1 MAGNF
6 MSKPKSVVPQTKKI
20 YGKATFK
27 GIKPKIPKA
36 KEQAEPIENAPT
48 LKEVEAKIEQH
59 INKVEAEVRQQSNVD
74 EPISEPMVGQ
84 CPHPSAKESLEKE
97 VKIEAEEVNE
107 PITDPEDDDKFE
119 DKIEEEMYKEVN
131 EPEPEPVPEPEPEKP
146 KTRKRTSRKKKETK
160 QETVV
165 AINAE
170 PLDVE
175 GYSDY
180 MYDVIRPTIPE
191 WEEEKEEIKNKMSV
205 LNLDPNMNPK
215 EIRELLAGLTD
226 MHNEMQ
232 SRLEEAK
239 VNLDNTT
246 ELIKSVEIKAAA
258 EGSNAEERK
267 LKALIAKENY
277 VKEGETQS
285 VNLTVFKQLLSERV
299 LFYNSQISTLEYN
312 KFLVM
317 TFQKVCSTE
326 NKGF

>member
-1 MAGNF
+1 MAENF

-59 INKVEAEVRQQSNVD
+59 IDKVEAEVRQQSSVD
-74 EPISEPMVGQ
+74 EPMVGQ
-84 CPHPSAKESLEKE
+84 CPHPNAEESLEKE
-97 VKIEAEEVNE
+97 VKIEAEEVDE

-119 DKIEEEMYKEVN
+119 DKIEEEMYEEVN
-131 EPEPEPVPEPEPEKP
+131 KPEPEPVPEPEPEKP

>member
-1 MAGNF
+1 MAENF

-59 INKVEAEVRQQSNVD
+59 INKVEAEVRQQSSVD
-74 EPISEPMVGQ
+74 EPMVGQ

-97 VKIEAEEVNE
+97 VKIEAEEVDE
-107 PITDPEDDDKFE
+107 PFTDPEDDDKFE
-119 DKIEEEMYKEVN
+119 DKIEEEMYEEVN
-131 EPEPEPVPEPEPEKP
+131 KPEPEPEPEPEKP

-160 QETVV
+160 QETVA

>member
-48 LKEVEAKIEQH
+48 LKEVEAEIEQH
-59 INKVEAEVRQQSNVD
+59 ISKVETEVRQQSSVD
-74 EPISEPMVGQ
+74 EPMVGQ

-97 VKIEAEEVNE
+97 VKIEAEEVDE

-165 AINAE
+165 AIDSE

-175 GYSDY
+175 SYSDY

>member
-1 MAGNF
+1 MAENF
-6 MSKPKSVVPQTKKI
+6 MSKPKSVVPQTKKN

-59 INKVEAEVRQQSNVD
+59 IDKVEAEIRQQSSVD
-74 EPISEPMVGQ
+74 EPMVGQ
-84 CPHPSAKESLEKE
+84 CPHPSAEESLEKE
-97 VKIEAEEVNE
+97 VKIEAEEVDE
-107 PITDPEDDDKFE
+107 PFTDPEDDDKFE
-119 DKIEEEMYKEVN
+119 DKIEEEMYEEVN
-131 EPEPEPVPEPEPEKP
+131 KPEPEPVPEPEPEKP

-175 GYSDY
+175 SYSDY

>member
-1 MAGNF
+1 MAENF

-59 INKVEAEVRQQSNVD
+59 IDKVEAEVRQQSSVD
-74 EPISEPMVGQ
+74 EPMVGQ

-97 VKIEAEEVNE
+97 VKIEAEEVDE

-119 DKIEEEMYKEVN
+119 DKIEEEMYEEVN
-131 EPEPEPVPEPEPEKP
+131 KPEPEPVPEPEPEKP

-175 GYSDY
+175 SYSDY